1 MPLMADAYDGATR
14 HYLLSM
20 STVITC
26 PACGAAAAGRFCS
39 ECGASVGDASCA
51 TCHAPL
57 SPGAKFCHRC
67 GTPAGERAP
76 RPASERG
83 LASVMPWAVAAIALL
98 ALVALVAG
106 QHFARTRPATNQAAV
121 AADPGAG
128 MPSVGDVP
136 TSDRSPSRAPDISKL
151 TPEEQAERLF
161 NRVMTLFEQNDT
173 ARVQFLAPMAVEAF
187 QRLPSLTL
195 DQRYHLG
202 RIGAVTGV
210 AMLASAQADT
220 ILKQRPTHLLGLI
233 LAAQGARMRGD
244 ETAARGYDRR
254 LLAALAAEEKS
265 PLPEYEQ
272 HGNDITRAVK
282 SARQVSAAGVVR

>member
-1 MPLMADAYDGATR
+1 MAN
-14 HYLLSM
+14 
-20 STVITC
+20 VINC
-26 PACGAAAAGRFCS
+26 PACGAAATGRFCS
-39 ECGASVGDASCA
+39 ECGTPVGDASCA

-76 RPASERG
+76 KPVGERG

-98 ALVALVAG
+98 ALVALIAG
-106 QHFARTRPATNQAAV
+106 QHFARTKPAANQTAV
-121 AADPGAG
+121 AGDPGAG
-128 MPSVGDVP
+128 MPAVGDVP
-136 TSDRSPSRAPDISKL
+136 TSDRSPTRAPDISNL

-187 QRLPSLTL
+187 QRLPTLTL

-202 RIGAVTGV
+202 RIGAITGV
-210 AMLASAQADT
+210 PQLASAQADT
-220 ILKQRPTHLLGLI
+220 ILRQRPTHLLGLI

-244 ETAARGYDRR
+244 EASARGYDRR
-254 LLAALAAEEKS
+254 LLAALPAEEKS

-272 HGNDITRAVK
+272 HGNDITRAVEL
-282 SARQVSAAGVVR
+282 ARSRGAA

>member
-1 MPLMADAYDGATR
+1 
-14 HYLLSM
+14 
-20 STVITC
+20 
-26 PACGAAAAGRFCS
+26 
-39 ECGASVGDASCA
+39 
-51 TCHAPL
+51 
-57 SPGAKFCHRC
+57 
-67 GTPAGERAP
+67 
-76 RPASERG
+76 
-83 LASVMPWAVAAIALL
+83 MPWAVAAIALL

-106 QHFARTRPATNQAAV
+106 QHFARTKPAAAQST
-121 AADPGAG
+121 AIGDPGAG

-136 TSDRSPSRAPDISKL
+136 TSDRSPSRAPDISNL

-187 QRLPSLTL
+187 QRLPTLTL

-210 AMLASAQADT
+210 EKLASAQADT
-220 ILKQRPTHLLGLI
+220 ILRQRPSHLLGLI

-244 ETAARGYDRR
+244 EPTARLYDRR
-254 LLAALAAEEKS
+254 LLIALPAEQKA

-272 HGNDITRAVK
+272 HANDITRAVEGARARG
-282 SARQVSAAGVVR
+282 SA